1 MQDDNSDNSGAEPE
15 TPQDNSQRNC
25 RKQFQHRRD
34 RPEDSQESD
43 TEPSPSPS
51 IDTHKKFNKS
61 RGDERKDKS
70 QRYKKEDSFV
80 PEFPEKDRLAAK
92 ERLKSA
98 LNQVSPAV
106 HSNPKGKR
114 TYATLYVGNLG
125 FNASED
131 LLATLT
137 ISKRIRVDKV
147 IIPRVNGRSKY
158 GFIDISWA
166 HSAPVNPADLC
177 ILYSGRIQVNSR
189 PIYFRELRE
198 KGNN

>member
-1 MQDDNSDNSGAEPE
+1 M
-15 TPQDNSQRNC
+15 
-25 RKQFQHRRD
+25 
-34 RPEDSQESD
+34 
-43 TEPSPSPS
+43 PSSPPS

-80 PEFPEKDRLAAK
+80 VPEFPEKDILAAK
-92 ERLKSA
+92 ARLKSA
-98 LNQVSPAV
+98 LKQVSPAV

-114 TYATLYVGNLG
+114 TYATLYVGNLA
-125 FNASED
+125 FNASEED
-131 LLATLT
+131 LRAKLST
-137 ISKRIRVDKV
+137 ISKRIRLDKV
-147 IIPRVNGRSKY
+147 TIPRVNGRSKY

-177 ILYSGRIQVNSR
+177 IIYSGRIQINTR
-189 PIYFRELRE
+189 LIYFRELRE